1 MAMVHYIWRWLIIM
15 GSGESKKLT
24 MKLTRINKVVSTIPS
39 EGLPKNLTIGS
50 GIARASIL
58 NGDYDEESAD
68 QVIQPNFP
76 TFRFEFFL
84 SSFWSV
90 VRSPVVARHGPAK
103 SVKSQIKFAIL
114 RILIFW

>member
-1 MAMVHYIWRWLIIM
+1 MVYNKILFSAITQRTMAMVHYIWRWLIIM

-76 TFRFEFFL
+76 TFRFEFFFIEFL
-84 SSFWSV
+84 VSCTFTSC
-90 VRSPVVARHGPAK
+90 GPA
-103 SVKSQIKFAIL
+103 
-114 RILIFW
+114 WTG

>member
-76 TFRFEFFL
+76 DSDLNFFMNNFLIFFELYFF
-84 SSFWSV
+84 F

-103 SVKSQIKFAIL
+103 SVKSQN
-114 RILIFW
+114 RNS